1 MVFLESEM
9 DGDGGKMRSARQ
21 KCRVTLVGV
30 AVVRGSSGGGGD
42 LGGGCMQLEKTCTQ
56 SPKSNHRVIANRQGP
71 VWGALHILC
80 EVNMI
85 MRNRK
90 QHSDPYTWVGGSNVP
105 IAAIRNRSRPYYIH

>member
-42 LGGGCMQLEKTCTQ
+42 LGGGV
-56 SPKSNHRVIANRQGP
+56 H
-71 VWGALHILC
+71 
-80 EVNMI
+80 
-85 MRNRK
+85 
-90 QHSDPYTWVGGSNVP
+90 
-105 IAAIRNRSRPYYIH
+105 AA